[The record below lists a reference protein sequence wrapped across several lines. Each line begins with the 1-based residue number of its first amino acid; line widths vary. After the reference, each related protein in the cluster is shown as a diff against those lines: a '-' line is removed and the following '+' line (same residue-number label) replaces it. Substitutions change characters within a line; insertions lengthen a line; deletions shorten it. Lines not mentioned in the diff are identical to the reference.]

1 MRNTRHRDG
10 DLNVVGKKIQYY
22 RKLNNMSYQGLSDR
36 LMLYGI
42 DIHKQSIYNIEI
54 GVRTVVDY
62 ELCGFAKCFNIK
74 INDLTDDY
82 YNKL

>member
-1 MRNTRHRDG
+1 MRNTRHKDG

-22 RKLNNMSYQGLSDR
+22 RKLNNLSYQGLSDR

-74 INDLTDDY
+74 VNDLTDDY